1 MKSKQI
7 AQSKLRASKLAA
19 FAIVVGIILLTA
31 CGMPN
36 AGVKKDLSS
45 GLSTNYSGITIEDAA
60 VTMDDAEIHHNKI
73 PLGKSFTI
81 INKNVSGLI
90 EKEGKLSLG
99 CALLITDES
108 GNKILDEADLF
119 AGKEGV
125 PVSEGKYLTCKVN
138 TGEPMQKEKNYN
150 VEVKFWDKNGTGKIL
165 NKYQIKMTEAP

>member
-1 MKSKQI
+1 MKSRQI
-7 AQSKLRASKLAA
+7 AQSKLRGSKLAA

-36 AGVKKDLSS
+36 TGVKKDLSS
-45 GLSTNYSGITIEDAA
+45 GLSTNYSGITVEDAA

-125 PVSEGKYLTCKVN
+125 PISEGKYLTCKVN
-138 TGEPMQKEKNYN
+138 TGEPMQKDKNYN